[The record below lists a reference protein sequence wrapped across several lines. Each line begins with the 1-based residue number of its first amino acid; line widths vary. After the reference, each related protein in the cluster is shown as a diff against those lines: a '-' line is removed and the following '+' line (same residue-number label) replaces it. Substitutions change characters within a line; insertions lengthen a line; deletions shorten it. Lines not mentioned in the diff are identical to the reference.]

1 MKKSLES
8 LVAFSKSISELQ
20 NNDEFLKAFSE
31 DTGYSIHNIK
41 KREIQSSA
49 AFMNYKI
56 EEIQKKVA
64 SDKKFYFKENKH
76 IHKVFCLLPGNA
88 ALYAF
93 CAKVLVPS
101 IICDVSLHIS
111 FPSRLRKSKDFL
123 VPIFQKHLPNIEI
136 IEAKNKTEMFHHV
149 INESDIDTVIVF
161 ASDVWIS
168 EYIGEFIETKKRL
181 IFEGPGNDP
190 CVVFEN
196 YDQKGVKDIVQA
208 CLNNYGQSCSSLKRV
223 YVKEDIHDA
232 FVYELINQIDKH
244 LKEHPNANNSIF
256 SPIVFDKINY
266 QITEAKGKGAKV
278 VYGDAAIENS
288 KFNPTILLSPNH
300 TTLVLE
306 ENFYPVIPVVK
317 FKDEKHVE
325 TLIFESNYGLNCSIY
340 GDYSK
345 DFLELMKN
353 NHKSVFKD
361 STIVNDENH
370 HEITKLGGYRRSGYI
385 LEDGIKKH
393 GSFYLEDL
401 IFRDK

>member
-1 MKKSLES
+1 MKKSLEN
-8 LVAFSKSISELQ
+8 LVAFSDNLGKLEHNQ
-20 NNDEFLKAFSE
+20 EFLKAFSE
-31 DTGYSIHNIK
+31 DTGYSIPNIK
-41 KREIQSSA
+41 KREIHSSK
-49 AFMNYKI
+49 AFMDYKL

-64 SDKKFYFKENKH
+64 SDKKFYFHKNKH

-93 CAKVLVPS
+93 CAKVLVPAV
-101 IICDVSLHIS
+101 ICDVSLSIS
-111 FPSRLRKSKDFL
+111 FPSRLRKSKEFL
-123 VPIFQKHLPNIEI
+123 VPLFEKYLPNIKILETKSKS
-136 IEAKNKTEMFHHV
+136 ELFHHV
-149 INESDIDTVIVF
+149 INETDIDTVVVF

-168 EYIGEFIETKKRL
+168 EYIGEFIDTNKRL

-190 CVVFEN
+190 CVVFED
-196 YDQKGVKDIVQA
+196 YDKKSVKDIVQA

-223 YVKEDIHDA
+223 YVKEAIHDE
-232 FVYELINQIDKH
+232 FVYELIDQIDQH
-244 LKEHPNANNSIF
+244 IKENPDANNSIF
-256 SPIVFDKINY
+256 SSIVFDKINY

-278 VYGDAAIENS
+278 VYGDAAIKDS

-325 TLIFESNYGLNCSIY
+325 TLIFESNYGLNCSIF
-340 GDYSK
+340 GNYSE
-345 DFLELMKN
+345 DFLEMMKN

-361 STIVNDENH
+361 STIVNHENH